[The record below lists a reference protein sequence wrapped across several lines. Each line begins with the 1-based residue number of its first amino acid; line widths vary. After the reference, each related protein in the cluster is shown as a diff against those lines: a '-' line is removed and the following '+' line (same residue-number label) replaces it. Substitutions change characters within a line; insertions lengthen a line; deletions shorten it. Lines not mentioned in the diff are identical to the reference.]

1 MERKLSS
8 DQIESY
14 CADVVPLRLL
24 GVAAY
29 SDEAIAWKCDSDC
42 VQITSFDGHEDGC
55 FTDGVLL
62 TLLKPGSALVTAALD
77 GKEYHC
83 RVLVREMKTAT
94 SGKHLNY
101 YIGDLHDHTSKK
113 HDPVEFQS
121 KKWGF
126 PSDLIG
132 YVRDE
137 GMLDF
142 CVISDHSCLLN
153 NQEYFRGYADT
164 EDAQPMELVVFPG
177 CEAEITNREAD
188 RYGVV
193 HNNAGEI
200 VTLNACNYAA
210 VPSWEDFYRKFD
222 KSPFAISI
230 LAHPQTIGFSSKGV
244 WNFCL
249 HKINTPRFRQMVK
262 LVEMGNGSDI
272 KSNLIN
278 EYVYSVALDNGFRV
292 SPSCSSDCHGT
303 IWGYTCFPG
312 KSVIMAPERSKEA
325 FTDALLN
332 NRVYACST
340 GNLKLFYS
348 VGGVAAPATL
358 PLTSQYDF
366 HVEISCFHEDSSTI
380 PVKCQVI
387 SDYGICV
394 KTLESFDAA
403 SFDFTVESH
412 TARYFYLRLID
423 SEGRKTWSAPVWTGR
438 AIDEKNSEPL
448 RPLDKSGFTAVDEVS
463 GADASRLLNDDPTDT
478 WFSEGTTCSI
488 LIDMQAEQEIAGLG
502 HYPQLLDNGQ
512 LRQEGITSTDA
523 VSHFPYAY
531 RISTGCDGKCFDTKA
546 TGVFR
551 IFSGE
556 DIVPFDAHPARF
568 VKLEI
573 LSTTGSNSERST
585 YEDANIAMAEL
596 TLYKKG

>member
-8 DQIESY
+8 NHIESY
-14 CADVVPLRLL
+14 CANVIPLRLL
-24 GVAAY
+24 GVDAY
-29 SDEAIAWKCDSDC
+29 SKDAIAWGCSGDS
-42 VQITSFDGHEDGC
+42 VQITSFAGEESGC
-55 FTDGVLL
+55 FSDGVLL
-62 TLLKPGSALVTAALD
+62 TLLKPGSAVVTVSLD
-77 GKEYHC
+77 GVDYHC
-83 RVLVREMKTAT
+83 NVVVREMKRAS
-94 SGKHLNY
+94 SGKHLHY

-113 HDPVEFQS
+113 HFPEEFQT
-121 KKWGF
+121 KEWGY
-126 PSDLIG
+126 PADLIR

-137 GMLDF
+137 GKLDF
-142 CVISDHSCLLN
+142 CVISDHACLLN
-153 NQEYFRGYADT
+153 HREYFRGYADT
-164 EDAQPMELVVFPG
+164 EDLQPMDLVVFPG
-177 CEAEITNREAD
+177 CEAEITNQEAD

-222 KSPFAISI
+222 TSPFAVSI

-249 HKINTPRFRQMVK
+249 HKNNTPRFRQMVK

-325 FTDALLN
+325 FTDALMN

-348 VGGVAAPATL
+348 VCGVAAPGML

-366 HVEISCFHEDSSTI
+366 RVEVSCFYEDPSTI

-394 KTLESFDAA
+394 KEIENFDAA
-403 SFDFTVESH
+403 SFDFTVESE

-438 AIDEKNSEPL
+438 AMDETISELL
-448 RPLDKSGFTAVDEVS
+448 RPLNKAGFTAVDEVS
-463 GADASRLLNDDPTDT
+463 GADASRLLNDDPSDT
-478 WFSEGTTCSI
+478 WFSEDITCSI
-488 LIDMQAEQEIAGLG
+488 LIDMHDQRQISGLG

-512 LRQEGITSTDA
+512 LNLAGLTTSDA
-523 VSHFPYAY
+523 VARFPYAY
-531 RISTGCDGKCFDTKA
+531 RISTSWDGKCFKPVA
-546 TGVFR
+546 SGVFR

-556 DIVPFDAHPARF
+556 DIIRFEQHTARF

-573 LSTTGSNSERST
+573 LSTTGANSERSA
-585 YEDANIAMAEL
+585 YKNAKIAIAEL
-596 TLYKKG
+596 TLYEKG